1 MEHDLTRGN
10 VLKTIAVFALPYML
24 SYFLQMLYG
33 VADLY
38 MMGQFSGAAGITAVA
53 NGAQTLYMITVALVG
68 LAMGT
73 TVIVGHAVGS
83 RRFDRAETAIGN
95 TITLFMG
102 VSVVLAA
109 VLLALCPQIVAL
121 IGTPAEAVE
130 GTAAYLRICF
140 VGIPF
145 IAAYNILSAIFRGLG
160 DSRSPMYVIG
170 VACIINIALD
180 FLFIGHMG
188 LGPVGAA
195 LGTVTAQTASVALA
209 LVWLKS
215 RRTNIHVK
223 RSDLRPQPE
232 VLGSIL
238 KIGVPVAVQ
247 DGCIQVAFMFITVI
261 ANHRGLVDAAAVGLV
276 EKMISFLFIVPSSM
290 GATVSALTAQNA
302 GAGKGDRARQVLKD
316 AMTISVVYGCLIT
329 VLMWLGGPG
338 VFWFFFPRLVAP
350 GFIGFF
356 AKDPA
361 VVAAGTGYMHS
372 YIFDAIFAG
381 IHICFSGF
389 FAAYGKSYIGF
400 AHNVLAVA
408 LIRVPGA
415 WLLSNAYS
423 DTLFP
428 MGIASPCGSILSA
441 IICVVAF
448 TVLNRRGA
456 FDKLAA

>member
-33 VADLY
+33 MADLY
-38 MMGQFSGAAGITAVA
+38 MMGQFSGAAGITAVG
-53 NGAQTLYMITVALVG
+53 NGAQTLYIITVTLVG

-73 TVIVGHAVGS
+73 TVIVGHALGS

-140 VGIPF
+140 MGIPF

-232 VLGSIL
+232 VLGSI
-238 KIGVPVAVQ
+238 
-247 DGCIQVAFMFITVI
+247 

-329 VLMWLGGPG
+329 VLMWL
-338 VFWFFFPRLVAP
+338 VAP
-350 GFIGFF
+350 AFIGFF
-356 AKDPA
+356 AKDAA

-441 IICVVAF
+441 VICVIAF

-456 FDKLAA
+456 FDKLMA